1 MARLK
6 NLVYFLVIQFPSKI
20 NEMKNG
26 ANIQDK
32 HFFVFTIFFFF
43 TYALF
48 KVRFCILLGLASVF
62 LSGRVEF
69 AFAILIFFIKNRI
82 FFILF
87 NANKNF

>member
-1 MARLK
+1 MK
-6 NLVYFLVIQFPSKI
+6 WKMEQTFKI
-20 NEMKNG
+20 N
-26 ANIQDK
+26 IFLFPQ
-32 HFFVFTIFFFF
+32 FFFL

>member
-1 MARLK
+1 MEQT
-6 NLVYFLVIQFPSKI
+6 FKI
-20 NEMKNG
+20 N
-26 ANIQDK
+26 IFLFSQ
-32 HFFVFTIFFFF
+32 FFFF

-48 KVRFCILLGLASVF
+48 KVRFCIQLGLASVF

-82 FFILF
+82 YFILF

>member
-1 MARLK
+1 MK
-6 NLVYFLVIQFPSKI
+6 WKMEQTFKI
-20 NEMKNG
+20 N
-26 ANIQDK
+26 IFLFSQ
-32 HFFVFTIFFFF
+32 FFFF

-82 FFILF
+82 FVILF

>member
-32 HFFVFTIFFFF
+32 HFFVSTIFFFLRM
-43 TYALF
+43 LF
-48 KVRFCILLGLASVF
+48 LRYGLLGLASVF

-69 AFAILIFFIKNRI
+69 AFAILIFLLRTEFFLFYLMPIRI
-82 FFILF
+82 FNL
-87 NANKNF
+87 

>member
-1 MARLK
+1 MEQT
-6 NLVYFLVIQFPSKI
+6 FKI
-20 NEMKNG
+20 N
-26 ANIQDK
+26 IFLFPQ
-32 HFFVFTIFFFF
+32 FFFF

-62 LSGRVEF
+62 LSGRVDF

>member
-1 MARLK
+1 
-6 NLVYFLVIQFPSKI
+6 
-20 NEMKNG
+20 MKNG

-32 HFFVFTIFFFF
+32 HFFVFTIFFF

-69 AFAILIFFIKNRI
+69 AFANLIFFIKKRI
-82 FFILF
+82 FLFYFI
-87 NANKNF
+87 

>member
-1 MARLK
+1 MEQT
-6 NLVYFLVIQFPSKI
+6 FKI
-20 NEMKNG
+20 N
-26 ANIQDK
+26 IFLFSQ
-32 HFFVFTIFFFF
+32 FFFF

-69 AFAILIFFIKNRI
+69 AFAILIFFIKNII

>member
-1 MARLK
+1 MEQT
-6 NLVYFLVIQFPSKI
+6 FKI
-20 NEMKNG
+20 N
-26 ANIQDK
+26 IFLFSQ
-32 HFFVFTIFFFF
+32 FFFF

-69 AFAILIFFIKNRI
+69 AFAILIFFIKNII
-82 FFILF
+82 FLILF

>member
-1 MARLK
+1 MEQT
-6 NLVYFLVIQFPSKI
+6 FKI
-20 NEMKNG
+20 N
-26 ANIQDK
+26 IFLFPQ
-32 HFFVFTIFFFF
+32 FFFF

-48 KVRFCILLGLASVF
+48 KVRVCILLGLASVF

>member
-1 MARLK
+1 MEQT
-6 NLVYFLVIQFPSKI
+6 FKI
-20 NEMKNG
+20 N
-26 ANIQDK
+26 IFLFSQ
-32 HFFVFTIFFFF
+32 FFFF

-82 FFILF
+82 FVILF

>member
-32 HFFVFTIFFFF
+32 HFFVFTIFFF

-69 AFAILIFFIKNRI
+69 AFAILIFFIKNII

-87 NANKNF
+87 NASKNF

>member
-1 MARLK
+1 MK
-6 NLVYFLVIQFPSKI
+6 WKMEQTFKI
-20 NEMKNG
+20 N
-26 ANIQDK
+26 IFLFSQ
-32 HFFVFTIFFFF
+32 FFFF

-69 AFAILIFFIKNRI
+69 AFAILIFFIKNII
-82 FFILF
+82 FLILF

>member
-1 MARLK
+1 
-6 NLVYFLVIQFPSKI
+6 
-20 NEMKNG
+20 MKNG

-69 AFAILIFFIKNRI
+69 AFAILIFFY
-82 FFILF
+82 
-87 NANKNF
+87 

>member
-1 MARLK
+1 MEQT
-6 NLVYFLVIQFPSKI
+6 FKI
-20 NEMKNG
+20 N
-26 ANIQDK
+26 IFLFSQ
-32 HFFVFTIFFFF
+32 FFFF

-69 AFAILIFFIKNRI
+69 AFAILIFFIKNII

-87 NANKNF
+87 NASKNF

>member
-1 MARLK
+1 MEQT
-6 NLVYFLVIQFPSKI
+6 FKI
-20 NEMKNG
+20 N
-26 ANIQDK
+26 IFLFSQ
-32 HFFVFTIFFFF
+32 FFFF

-69 AFAILIFFIKNRI
+69 AFAILIFFIKNII
-82 FFILF
+82 FFTLF

>member
-1 MARLK
+1 MEQT
-6 NLVYFLVIQFPSKI
+6 FKI
-20 NEMKNG
+20 N
-26 ANIQDK
+26 IFLFSQ
-32 HFFVFTIFFFF
+32 FFFL

>member
-1 MARLK
+1 MK
-6 NLVYFLVIQFPSKI
+6 WKMEQTFKI
-20 NEMKNG
+20 N
-26 ANIQDK
+26 IFLFSQ
-32 HFFVFTIFFFF
+32 FFFF

-69 AFAILIFFIKNRI
+69 AFAILIFFIKNII